1 MGGPGRRRGRTKMP
15 LVIGELL
22 AHYRIAERLGE
33 GGMGEVFRAEDLKL
47 RRPVALKVL
56 RGAED
61 HEGRLLRE
69 ARFASQLNHPNI
81 AVVYDVDTVEREGRR
96 RSFIAME
103 YVAGRTLSALLK
115 ERTPAVSETVNLVLQ
130 VADAL
135 AAAHAR
141 GVVHRDVKPGNVMVD
156 EAGRVKVLD
165 FGLAAFRPAPG
176 AGSETWSQVG
186 ADPTRS
192 APGALLGT
200 VAYMSPEQA
209 LGHDVDARTDVFS
222 LGVVLWELLAG
233 RRPFDGANAV
243 EIIDKLLHAEPPSL
257 TRLNPAVPRELEA
270 LTLKMLAKDRERR
283 PASMRDVAREL
294 SALASGSPRAA
305 GPSTSASAAEN
316 VIAVL
321 TFTNITMNTE
331 DNWLGTGIMET
342 VTADLKNVPGLAV
355 IGCERVCE
363 VEKRLTGEPTRG
375 ASELAI
381 RLGREVGARRVVTGG
396 FQSVGDVMRI
406 TARVTDVESGE
417 VVTTVK
423 VDGGRSDLFALQ
435 DRIVTELSADLHLA
449 SNPAV
454 SLPDETHVIDA
465 YEALSKGLI
474 NLRAESRESVD
485 RAILFFERAVALDP
499 LYARAWLELGEA
511 YEVKATYL
519 AMPELLEKAMGSFE
533 KCLALQPRLARAW
546 KELGATLVDLG
557 REDKGLEAIRRSL
570 ELDPGDGAAHAA
582 LARAHFIGT
591 GRFAEAADAFER
603 ALALNPQ
610 GGWYALQLAHVA
622 ALLRDFPRAERAARQ
637 AVELQ
642 ERGLSGREG
651 VLIVGAYMKSGQILA
666 LQGRPAEALEAYEKE
681 LSFLRRVDHA
691 LKDRAIIE
699 LHTRIGSAHRALGHP
714 EEARRALM
722 LAIEAFEDRLRVG
735 ADEPFTRYYV
745 AAALALLGET
755 ERALDILEAAA
766 AMRRVYLVER
776 ARIDPDFE
784 SLRNEPRF
792 QRLVGSARAG

>member
-1 MGGPGRRRGRTKMP
+1 
-15 LVIGELL
+15 
-22 AHYRIAERLGE
+22 
-33 GGMGEVFRAEDLKL
+33 
-47 RRPVALKVL
+47 VL
-56 RGAED
+56 RGTED
-61 HEGRLLRE
+61 QEGRLLRE

-81 AVVYDVDTVEREGRR
+81 AVVYDVDTVESGGRR

-115 ERTPAVSETVNLVLQ
+115 ERPPAVPETVDLALQ

-141 GVVHRDVKPGNVMVD
+141 GVVHRDIKPGNVMVD
-156 EAGRVKVLD
+156 GAGRVKVLD
-165 FGLAAFRPAPG
+165 FGLAAFRPALG
-176 AGSETWSQVG
+176 AGSETWSPVG

-192 APGALLGT
+192 APGTVLGT

-233 RRPFDGANAV
+233 RRPFGGTNTV
-243 EIIDKLLHAEPPSL
+243 EIIDALLHAEPPSL

-270 LTLKMLAKDRERR
+270 LVLKMLAKDRERR
-283 PASMRDVAREL
+283 PASMRDIAREL
-294 SALASGSPRAA
+294 SALASGSPRSG
-305 GPSTSASAAEN
+305 GPSPSASAAEN
-316 VIAVL
+316 GIAVL
-321 TFTNITMNTE
+321 AFTNITRNTE
-331 DNWLGTGIMET
+331 DNWLATGLMET
-342 VTADLKNVPGLAV
+342 LTADLKNVPGLAV

-363 VEKRLTGEPTRG
+363 VEKRLARRAADGET
-375 ASELAI
+375 ELATRI
-381 RLGREVGARRVVTGG
+381 GREVGARRVVTGG

-423 VDGGRSDLFALQ
+423 VDGGRGDLFALQ
-435 DRIVTELSADLHLA
+435 DRVVTELAAGLHLA

-454 SLPDETHVIDA
+454 SAPDETHVIDA
-465 YEALSKGLI
+465 YEAFSKGLI

-485 RAILFFERAVALDP
+485 RAILFFEHAVALDP
-499 LYARAWLELGEA
+499 LYARAWLALGEA
-511 YEVKATYL
+511 YEVKATDL
-519 AMPELLEKAMGSFE
+519 AMPELLEKAMASFE

-546 KELGATLVDLG
+546 EELGEALVDLG
-557 REDKGLEAIRRSL
+557 RVDKGLEAIRRSL
-570 ELDPGDGAAHAA
+570 ELDPDDGAGHAA

-591 GRFAEAADAFER
+591 GRFADAVDAFER

-610 GGWYALQLAHVA
+610 GGWYALQLAHVS
-622 ALLRDFPRAERAARQ
+622 ALLRDFPRAERAAGQ
-637 AVELQ
+637 AIELQ

-651 VLIVGAYMKSGQILA
+651 VLIVGAYMKLGQIRA
-666 LQGRPAEALEAYEKE
+666 LQGRPAEALEAYERE

-699 LHTRIGSAHRALGHP
+699 LHTRIGSAQLALGRP
-714 EEARRALM
+714 EEARRALR
-722 LAIEAFEDRLRVG
+722 LAIGAFEDRLRVG
-735 ADEPFTRYYV
+735 ADEPFSRYYV
-745 AAALALLGET
+745 AAAWALLGEA
-755 ERALDILEAAA
+755 ERALDVLEAAA
-766 AMRRVYLVER
+766 AMRRTYVVER

-792 QRLVGSARAG
+792 QRLVGSPRAG

>member
-1 MGGPGRRRGRTKMP
+1 
-15 LVIGELL
+15 VIGETL

-33 GGMGEVFRAEDLKL
+33 GGMGEVFRAEDLRL
-47 RRPVALKVL
+47 RRLVALKVL
-56 RGAED
+56 RGAD
-61 HEGRLLRE
+61 DQEGRLLRE

-96 RSFIAME
+96 QSFIAME

-115 ERTPAVSETVNLVLQ
+115 ERAPTVPEAVDIALQ

-141 GVVHRDVKPGNVMVD
+141 GVVHRDIKPGNVMVD
-156 EAGRVKVLD
+156 ATGRVKVLD
-165 FGLAAFRPAPG
+165 FGLAAFRPVAG
-176 AGSETWSQVG
+176 AGSETWSPIG

-192 APGALLGT
+192 APGTVLGT

-209 LGHDVDARTDVFS
+209 LGRDVDARTDVFS

-233 RRPFDGANAV
+233 RRPFEGANTIG
-243 EIIDKLLHAEPPSL
+243 IIDALLHAEPPSL
-257 TRLNPAVPRELEA
+257 TRLNPAVPRGLESVV
-270 LTLKMLAKDRERR
+270 LKMLAKDRERR
-283 PASMRDVAREL
+283 PATMRDVLREL
-294 SALASGSPRAA
+294 STLAGGPTRA
-305 GPSTSASAAEN
+305 GGASVPVSSAEN

-321 TFTNITMNTE
+321 AFANITQNVE

-342 VTADLKNVPGLAV
+342 VTADLKNVPGLSV

-363 VEKRLTGEPTRG
+363 VEKQLTGETKRG

-396 FQSVGDVMRI
+396 FQGVGDVMRI

-423 VDGGRSDLFALQ
+423 MDGSRNDLFALQ
-435 DRIVTELSADLHLA
+435 DRVVAELAAALHLA
-449 SNPAV
+449 SNPV
-454 SLPDETHVIDA
+454 GSVPEETHAIDA
-465 YEALSKGLI
+465 YEAFSKGLI
-474 NLRAESRESVD
+474 NLRAESRESID

-499 LYARAWLELGEA
+499 LYARAWLALGEA
-511 YEVKATYL
+511 YEVKATDL
-519 AMPELLEKAMGSFE
+519 AMPELLERAMASFE

-557 REDKGLEAIRRSL
+557 RQEKGLEAIRRSL

-582 LARAHFIGT
+582 LARAHFIGA
-591 GRFAEAADAFER
+591 GRFADAAEAFER
-603 ALALNPQ
+603 ALELNPQ
-610 GGWYALQLAHVA
+610 GGWYALQLAHVS

-637 AVELQ
+637 AIELQ

-651 VLIVGAYMKSGQILA
+651 VLIVGAYMKLGQIRA
-666 LQGRPAEALEAYEKE
+666 LQGRPEEALEAYERE

-691 LKDRAIIE
+691 LKDRAVIE
-699 LHTRIGSAHRALGHP
+699 LHTRIGSAHRALGRP

-722 LAIEAFEDRLRVG
+722 LAVGAFEDRLRVG

-745 AAALALLGET
+745 AAAWALLGEPA
-755 ERALDILEAAA
+755 RALDVLEAAA
-766 AMRRVYLVER
+766 AMRRAYVVER
-776 ARIDPDFE
+776 ARIDPDLE
-784 SLRNEPRF
+784 SLRSEPRF
-792 QRLVGSARAG
+792 TRLLSSTGSAGFARAG

>member
-1 MGGPGRRRGRTKMP
+1 M
-15 LVIGELL
+15 VGEVL

-61 HEGRLLRE
+61 QEGRLLRE

-81 AVVYDVDTVEREGRR
+81 AVVYDVDTVERDGRKQ
-96 RSFIAME
+96 SFIAME
-103 YVAGRTLSALLK
+103 YVEGRTLSAILK
-115 ERTPAVSETVNLVLQ
+115 ERAPDVPETVDIVLQ

-135 AAAHAR
+135 ASAHAR
-141 GVVHRDVKPGNVMVD
+141 GVVHRDVKPGNVMLD
-156 EAGRVKVLD
+156 GRGRVKVLD
-165 FGLAAFRPAPG
+165 FGLAAFRPVPG
-176 AGSETWSQVG
+176 DGSETWSPIG

-192 APGALLGT
+192 APGSVLGT

-209 LGHDVDARTDVFS
+209 LGRDVDTRTDVFS
-222 LGVVLWELLAG
+222 LGVLLWELLAG
-233 RRPFDGANAV
+233 RRPFEGANTVAV
-243 EIIDKLLHAEPPSL
+243 IDAMLHAEPPSL

-270 LTLKMLAKDRERR
+270 LALKMLAKDRDRR
-283 PASMRDVAREL
+283 ATMRDVAREL
-294 SALASGSPRAA
+294 SALAGGSSRPGAS
-305 GPSTSASAAEN
+305 PVSASPAEN
-316 VIAVL
+316 AIAVL
-321 TFTNITMNTE
+321 AFTNITQSPE

-342 VTADLKNVPGLAV
+342 VTADLKNVPGLTV

-363 VEKRLTGEPTRG
+363 VEKRLTGQTTHG

-396 FQSVGDVMRI
+396 FQGVGDVMRI

-423 VDGGRSDLFALQ
+423 VDGSRSDLFALQ
-435 DRIVTELSADLHLA
+435 DRVVTELAGALHLA
-449 SNPAV
+449 GKPVARE
-454 SLPDETHVIDA
+454 PEETHVIDA
-465 YEALSKGLI
+465 YEAYSKGLI
-474 NLRAESRESVD
+474 NLRAESRQSVD
-485 RAILFFERAVALDP
+485 LAILFFERAVALDP
-499 LYARAWLELGEA
+499 LYARAWLALGEA

-519 AMPELLEKAMGSFE
+519 AMPELLEKAMTSFG
-533 KCLALQPRLARAW
+533 KSLALQPRLARAW
-546 KELGATLVDLG
+546 KELGSALVDLG

-570 ELDPGDGAAHAA
+570 ELDPGDAAAHAS

-591 GRFAEAADAFER
+591 GRFQDAAEAFER

-610 GGWYALQLAHVA
+610 GGWFALQLAHVS

-637 AVELQ
+637 AIELQ

-651 VLIVGAYMKSGQILA
+651 VLIVGAYMKLGQIRA

-699 LHTRIGSAHRALGHP
+699 LHTRIGSAHLALGHS
-714 EEARRALM
+714 EDARQALT
-722 LAIEAFEDRLRVG
+722 LAIGAFEDRLRVG

-745 AAALALLGET
+745 AAAWALLGEP
-755 ERALDILEAAA
+755 ERALDVLEAAA
-766 AMRRVYLVER
+766 AMRRVFIVER

-784 SLRNEPRF
+784 SLRSEPRF
-792 QRLVGSARAG
+792 ARLLGSSGSAGIARAG

>member
-1 MGGPGRRRGRTKMP
+1 M
-15 LVIGELL
+15 VGEVL

-47 RRPVALKVL
+47 RRPVALKLL

-61 HEGRLLRE
+61 QEGRLLRE

-96 RSFIAME
+96 QSFIAME
-103 YVAGRTLSALLK
+103 YVAGRTLSAFLK
-115 ERTPAVSETVNLVLQ
+115 ERAPEVPETVDIVLQ
-130 VADAL
+130 VAEAL

-141 GVVHRDVKPGNVMVD
+141 GVVHRDIKPGNIMVD
-156 EAGRVKVLD
+156 GSGHVKVLD
-165 FGLAAFRPAPG
+165 FGLAAFRPVQG
-176 AGSETWSQVG
+176 DGSKTWSQIGV
-186 ADPTRS
+186 DPTRS
-192 APGALLGT
+192 APGAVLGT

-209 LGHDVDARTDVFS
+209 LGRDVDARTDVFS
-222 LGVVLWELLAG
+222 LGVLLWELLAG
-233 RRPFDGANAV
+233 RRPFEGANTVAV
-243 EIIDKLLHAEPPSL
+243 IDALLHAEPPSL

-270 LTLKMLAKDRERR
+270 LVVKMLAKDRERR
-283 PASMRDVAREL
+283 ATMRDVAREL
-294 SALASGSPRAA
+294 SALEGGSSRAGASSV
-305 GPSTSASAAEN
+305 SASPAEN
-316 VIAVL
+316 TIAVL
-321 TFTNITMNTE
+321 VFTNITQSAE

-363 VEKRLTGEPTRG
+363 VEKRLTGQTTRG

-396 FQSVGDVMRI
+396 FQGVGNVMRI
-406 TARVTDVESGE
+406 TARVTDVDSGE

-423 VDGGRSDLFALQ
+423 VDGSRSDLFALQ
-435 DRIVTELSADLHLA
+435 DRVVTELSAALHLA

-519 AMPELLEKAMGSFE
+519 AMPELLERAMASFE

-591 GRFAEAADAFER
+591 GRFADAADAFER

-651 VLIVGAYMKSGQILA
+651 VVIVGAYMKSGQILA

-699 LHTRIGSAHRALGHP
+699 LHTRIGSAQRALGHP
-714 EEARRALM
+714 EEARRALT
-722 LAIEAFEDRLRVG
+722 LAIGAFEDRLRVG

-745 AAALALLGET
+745 AAAWALLGDA
-755 ERALDILEAAA
+755 ERALDVLEAAA
-766 AMRRVYLVER
+766 AMRRVYVVER

-784 SLRNEPRF
+784 GLRSEPRF
-792 QRLVGSARAG
+792 ARLLSSTGSAGFARAG